1 MDSTLEVYSLPQLQD
16 RIKRDP
22 GAYLSDF
29 ELQLQHFYS
38 TLEVFR
44 LNPQNIPK
52 EIFQLMIFIAQ
63 TSPYYF
69 KYGVC
74 NKFIEK
80 LLDELK
86 NNSSLMTSDMRVSM
100 ATSLILLSNQKII
113 DIVYLLPLWFDLMR
127 LPDKILRSKLLR
139 HIVSSI
145 VNTNIKKTGKKI
157 NSKNR
162 FKTILKSK
170 QIGTSFSISDAT
182 FSCFGELGS
191 DQLQGQAQQ
200 LLKNYNISIGYDLK
214 KFNSTIISFLRD
226 RIADPKDIL
235 RSLAIIIEVHRQH
248 VWNDAQTVNI
258 VAKCCVGSTSPK
270 VASTAARFLLGRNCT
285 MEELENDIEDEDE
298 RRELAAE
305 AVKAMKSVLLGVS
318 SNSKKKKIEKAKKAM
333 KKLEKQ
339 KKSKT
344 ENNSLVRSN
353 QSIDLIHCPQEFAEE
368 VFQRVARHT
377 DPFEIRMTLI
387 GLISRLIE
395 RHRLILINYYTYLG
409 RYLSP
414 NNKNVTNVLA
424 FLAQACHE
432 LIPPQELS
440 STIKLLMDNFVSEC
454 CRPEVIVVGLNTIRE
469 ICQRVPLVMDKDK
482 LLDLANFRKMNNKGV
497 SIAAKSLINLYREI
511 MPSMLHRS
519 LMSKEAAMNIKD
531 GNNDDNQL
539 SYGYRKIDNTISG
552 ADLLMKYNNR
562 KNKSK
567 QETESESSQYPK
579 EYGYD
584 LDKDDNHLENDINQ
598 EEIEDLSDIDFEEL
612 GSCDEDFEELDE
624 LDSDFQIEAEDSMEV
639 PRTSET
645 EIGVSNQNIVFDK
658 ILDQDDFKM
667 IKKLKTRVEA
677 AKAVGVSKSLE
688 NEQLDFSTTSSDEGS
703 VTGTSGEDDNSSESG
718 SESGLDSDDS
728 TDYDISRD
736 IRDEITRNLGKK
748 KLSKQQRIQSIM
760 KGREGRESFKEKR
773 LRGKFLLI
781 ILVQVFF
788 VLETITILFRIVNY
802 NTSYKE
808 LIIKDKKMGFIL
820 FSPSPSIPNLPP
832 PPPPNFPPT
841 TSSFQLF
848 QI

>member
-1 MDSTLEVYSLPQLQD
+1 MDSTAEVYSLPQLQD

-38 TLEVFR
+38 TLDVFR

-63 TSPYYF
+63 TCPYYY

-127 LPDKILRSKLLR
+127 LPDKILRSKLLK

-145 VNTNIKKTGKKI
+145 VNANIKKTGKKT
-157 NSKNR
+157 SAKNR
-162 FKTILKSK
+162 SKSILKSK
-170 QIGTSFSISDAT
+170 QIGTSFSISETT
-182 FSCFGELGS
+182 FSYFGETGNDNTS
-191 DQLQGQAQQ
+191 DQTLKQ
-200 LLKNYNISIGYDLK
+200 LKSYNISMGYDLK
-214 KFNSTIISFLRD
+214 KFNSTVMSFLRE
-226 RIADPKDIL
+226 RIADPKDVL
-235 RSLAIIIEVHRQH
+235 RSMAIIIDVYRQH
-248 VWNDAQTVNI
+248 VWNDAQAVNI
-258 VAKCCVGSTSPK
+258 IAKCCVGSTSPK
-270 VASTAARFLLGRNCT
+270 VASTAARFLLGRNCS

-298 RRELAAE
+298 KRELAAE
-305 AVKAMKSVLLGVS
+305 AAKAMKSALIGIS
-318 SNSKKKKIEKAKKAM
+318 SNSKKKKMEKAKQAM

-339 KKSKT
+339 KKNKT
-344 ENNSLVRSN
+344 ENNSLIKSN
-353 QSIDLIHCPQEFAEE
+353 QCIDLIHCPQEFAEE
-368 VFQRVARHT
+368 LFHRVASHT
-377 DPFEIRMTLI
+377 DPFEVRMTLI

-395 RHRLILINYYTYLG
+395 RHRLILINYYSYLG

-440 STIKLLMDNFVSEC
+440 STIKLLMDNFVNEC

-482 LLDLANFRKMNNKGV
+482 LLDLANFRKMNDKGV
-497 SIAAKSLINLYREI
+497 SIAAKSLVNLYREI

-519 LMSKEAAMNIKD
+519 LMSKDAAMNMKD
-531 GNNDDNQL
+531 ENQDEN
-539 SYGYRKIDNTISG
+539 SFAYGYKKIDQTISG
-552 ADLLMKYNNR
+552 ADLLIKYNNR

-567 QETESESSQYPK
+567 KDTESESCQSV
-579 EYGYD
+579 EDYD
-584 LDKDDNHLENDINQ
+584 YQVDQDTDHDHDDDDVDGIDL
-598 EEIEDLSDIDFEEL
+598 EEIDELSQVDMEELASSNEDDFEDSDESDI
-612 GSCDEDFEELDE
+612 GSD
-624 LDSDFQIEAEDSMEV
+624 IEDSTSIKVSKSPENIME
-639 PRTSET
+639 
-645 EIGVSNQNIVFDK
+645 SNNIVFDK
-658 ILDQDDFKM
+658 ILDQDDFKL

-677 AKAVGVSKSLE
+677 AKAVGASKGPK
-688 NEQLDFSTTSSDEGS
+688 NEQLDFSTASSDEGF
-703 VTGTSGEDDNSSESG
+703 GSGISEEDNTSESE
-718 SESGLDSDDS
+718 SENDSDSNDS

-736 IRDEITRNLGKK
+736 IRDEITRNMGRK
-748 KLSKQQRIQSIM
+748 KLSKQQRVQSIM
-760 KGREGRESFKEKR
+760 KGRQDRETFKER
-773 LRGKFLLI
+773 RIRGKFFLI
-781 ILVQVFF
+781 LMV
-788 VLETITILFRIVNY
+788 
-802 NTSYKE
+802 
-808 LIIKDKKMGFIL
+808 
-820 FSPSPSIPNLPP
+820 
-832 PPPPNFPPT
+832 
-841 TSSFQLF
+841 QLF
-848 QI
+848 CFFFLCMWFSYL

>member
-1 MDSTLEVYSLPQLQD
+1 MDSTAEVYSLPQLQD

-38 TLEVFR
+38 TLDVFR

-63 TSPYYF
+63 TCPYYY

-127 LPDKILRSKLLR
+127 LPDKILRSKLLK

-145 VNTNIKKTGKKI
+145 VNANIKKTGKKT
-157 NSKNR
+157 SAKNR
-162 FKTILKSK
+162 SKSILKSK
-170 QIGTSFSISDAT
+170 QIGTSFSISETT
-182 FSCFGELGS
+182 FSYFAETGNDNTP
-191 DQLQGQAQQ
+191 DQALKQ
-200 LLKNYNISIGYDLK
+200 LKSYNISIGYDLK
-214 KFNSTIISFLRD
+214 KFNSTVMSFLRE
-226 RIADPKDIL
+226 RIADPKDVL
-235 RSLAIIIEVHRQH
+235 RSMAIIIDVYRQH
-248 VWNDAQTVNI
+248 VWNDAQAVNI
-258 VAKCCVGSTSPK
+258 IAKCCVGSTSPK
-270 VASTAARFLLGRNCT
+270 VASTAARFLLGRNCS

-298 RRELAAE
+298 KRELAAE
-305 AVKAMKSVLLGVS
+305 AAKAMKSALLGIS
-318 SNSKKKKIEKAKKAM
+318 SNSKKKKMEKAKQAM

-339 KKSKT
+339 KKNKT
-344 ENNSLVRSN
+344 ENNSLIKSN
-353 QSIDLIHCPQEFAEE
+353 QCIDLIHCPQEFAEE
-368 VFQRVARHT
+368 LFHRVASHT
-377 DPFEIRMTLI
+377 DPFEVRMTLI

-395 RHRLILINYYTYLG
+395 RHRLILINYYSYLG

-440 STIKLLMDNFVSEC
+440 STIKLLMDNFVNEC
-454 CRPEVIVVGLNTIRE
+454 CRPEVIVFGLNTIRE

-497 SIAAKSLINLYREI
+497 SIAAKSLVNLYREI

-519 LMSKEAAMNIKD
+519 LMSKDAAMNMKD
-531 GNNDDNQL
+531 ENQDEN
-539 SYGYRKIDNTISG
+539 SFAYGYKKIDQTISG
-552 ADLLMKYNNR
+552 ADLLIKYNNR

-567 QETESESSQYPK
+567 KDTESESCQSVKDHDYQVDEDSDHDHDEDYIDDI
-579 EYGYD
+579 D
-584 LDKDDNHLENDINQ
+584 L
-598 EEIEDLSDIDFEEL
+598 EEIDELSQVDMEELASSNEDDFEDPDESDI
-612 GSCDEDFEELDE
+612 GSD
-624 LDSDFQIEAEDSMEV
+624 IEDS
-639 PRTSET
+639 TS
-645 EIGVSNQNIVFDK
+645 IKVSKSSENIMDSNNIVFDK
-658 ILDQDDFKM
+658 ILDQDDFKL

-677 AKAVGVSKSLE
+677 AKAVGASKGPK
-688 NEQLDFSTTSSDEGS
+688 NEQLDFSTASSDEGFGS
-703 VTGTSGEDDNSSESG
+703 GISEEDNTSDSG
-718 SESGLDSDDS
+718 SENDSDSNDS

-736 IRDEITRNLGKK
+736 IRDEITRNMGRK
-748 KLSKQQRIQSIM
+748 KLSKQQRVQSIM
-760 KGREGRESFKEKR
+760 KGRQDRETFKERRIRES
-773 LRGKFLLI
+773 L
-781 ILVQVFF
+781 
-788 VLETITILFRIVNY
+788 
-802 NTSYKE
+802 S
-808 LIIKDKKMGFIL
+808 KKQ
-820 FSPSPSIPNLPP
+820 SIPNEVKSRNKPMMMVVKKRGINKKNETANMKLSRIKKHLR
-832 PPPPNFPPT
+832 NLKKDTGKKKRFRKR
-841 TSSFQLF
+841 
-848 QI
+848 

>member
-1 MDSTLEVYSLPQLQD
+1 MDSTAEVYSLPQLQD

-38 TLEVFR
+38 TLDVFR

-63 TSPYYF
+63 TSPYYY

-80 LLDELK
+80 LLDDLK
-86 NNSSLMTSDMRVSM
+86 NNSSLMTSEMRVTM

-127 LPDKILRSKLLR
+127 LPDKILRSKLLK

-145 VNTNIKKTGKKI
+145 VNANIKKTGKKI
-157 NSKNR
+157 NAKNR
-162 FKTILKSK
+162 SKIILKSK
-170 QIGTSFSISDAT
+170 QIGTSFSISEST
-182 FSCFGELGS
+182 FSCFDGAACES
-191 DQLQGQAQQ
+191 LQYQAQKP
-200 LLKNYNISIGYDLK
+200 LKSYNISIGYDLK
-214 KFNSTIISFLRD
+214 KFNSTIISFLRE
-226 RIADPKDIL
+226 RITDPKDIL

-258 VAKCCVGSTSPK
+258 IAKCCVGSTSPK

-305 AVKAMKSVLLGVS
+305 AAKAMKSALLGVS
-318 SNSKKKKIEKAKKAM
+318 SNTKKKKMEKAKQAM

-339 KKSKT
+339 KKSKA
-344 ENNSLVRSN
+344 ENSLVKSN
-353 QSIDLIHCPQEFAEE
+353 QCIDLIHCPQEFVEE
-368 VFQRVARHT
+368 VFQRVSRHT

-395 RHRLILINYYTYLG
+395 RHRLILINYYSYLG

-414 NNKNVTNVLA
+414 NNKNVTNILA

-440 STIKLLMDNFVSEC
+440 STIKLLMDNFVNEC
-454 CRPEVIVVGLNTIRE
+454 CMPEVIVVGLNTIRE

-497 SIAAKSLINLYREI
+497 SIAAKSLVNLYREI

-519 LMSKEAAMNIKD
+519 LMSKEAAINIKD
-531 GNNDDNQL
+531 GNNDENIL
-539 SYGYRKIDNTISG
+539 SYGYKKIDKTISG
-552 ADLLMKYNNR
+552 AELLMKYNNR
-562 KNKSK
+562 KNKPK
-567 QETESESSQYPK
+567 QDNESESFPSVK
-579 EYGYD
+579 EYESNTDEDSNHDIIDVDNDYIDDTD
-584 LDKDDNHLENDINQ
+584 LREV
-598 EEIEDLSDIDFEEL
+598 EEL
-612 GSCDEDFEELDE
+612 SETDLEEAGSYSEEDFEELVE
-624 LDSDFQIEAEDSMEV
+624 FDSGSEIENSG
-639 PRTSET
+639 SEKLSKSSKDK
-645 EIGVSNQNIVFDK
+645 IGSQNIVFDK
-658 ILDQDDFKM
+658 ILDQEDFKM

-677 AKAVGVSKSLE
+677 AKAVGMSKGQE
-688 NEQLDFSTTSSDEGS
+688 NEQFNFSTASSDEGNGS
-703 VTGTSGEDDNSSESG
+703 EMSGNEHSDSESG
-718 SESGLDSDDS
+718 TESDLNSDYS
-728 TDYDISRD
+728 TDYDISKD

-748 KLSKQQRIQSIM
+748 KLSKQQRVQSIM
-760 KGREGRESFKEKR
+760 KGRQDRETFKER
-773 LRGKFLLI
+773 RIRGKFLLTF
-781 ILVQVFF
+781 LPQLSLWLKNSLSF
-788 VLETITILFRIVNY
+788 LFY
-802 NTSYKE
+802 
-808 LIIKDKKMGFIL
+808 F
-820 FSPSPSIPNLPP
+820 
-832 PPPPNFPPT
+832 PPNNLVDKLWHAKPA
-841 TSSFQLF
+841 SYY
-848 QI
+848 IH